1 MCLGVPHQ
9 VIEVIDPDTALV
21 RIGSGVQRCFVGLL
35 EPLRAGDWVV
45 VHAGFAIEQITQ
57 HDARKNLDLIRQL
70 IRTSQPEE
78 VETRVRAP

>member
-35 EPLRAGDWVV
+35 EPLQIGDWVV
-45 VHAGFAIEQITQ
+45 VHAGLAIEHIAPD
-57 HDARKNLDLIRQL
+57 DARKNLDLIRQL
-70 IRTSQPEE
+70 IQPSQQEE
-78 VETRVRAP
+78 VEARVRAP